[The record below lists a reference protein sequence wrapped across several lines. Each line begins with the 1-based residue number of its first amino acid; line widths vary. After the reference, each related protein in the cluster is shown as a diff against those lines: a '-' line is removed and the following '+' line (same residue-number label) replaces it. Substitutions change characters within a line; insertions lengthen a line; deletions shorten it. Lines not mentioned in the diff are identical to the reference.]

1 MWEFLLVGIE
11 RVAALVHEK
20 ATKYIPSVKLKIFH
34 YPEQKGPLYYIDMKE
49 R

>member
-1 MWEFLLVGIE
+1 M
-11 RVAALVHEK
+11 ATLVHEK

-34 YPEQKGPLYYIDMKE
+34 YPEQKGPLYYIDVKE